1 MHQRK
6 LNQQECSYAVQYI
19 LFNDRSKQARSL
31 IITCWSD
38 DNKAHPLF
46 RVLSVARMHAV
57 NWIDCSRDNA
67 SNSHTN
73 LLPGPRKA
81 TEYTRLWVVSQLC
94 RQIFKQV

>member
-67 SNSHTN
+67 SNSNTN
-73 LLPGPRKA
+73 LLRVHEKLQRILASAMG
-81 TEYTRLWVVSQLC
+81 
-94 RQIFKQV
+94 RQSIMSTNF